1 MTVLLSYYAITN
13 LKLMIC
19 AISIIFI
26 LLLVF
31 AFELAMLIYV
41 VKVFYNVDLSTTQTV
56 NDNEVFSVGELLD
69 GEGNIDLTTPPMSA
83 SQPWNFNGQVN
94 THLQV

>member
-1 MTVLLSYYAITN
+1 
-13 LKLMIC
+13 MIC

-31 AFELAMLIYV
+31 AFELAMLLYV
-41 VKVFYNVDLSTTQTV
+41 VKVFYNVDTQISATQTV

-83 SQPWNFNGQVN
+83 SQPWNFNNQVN